1 MLNREGLLPGEGA
14 VGRYADLLK
23 TGRRG
28 DNLTPHHIPSNA
40 FMAAKVPGY
49 TRGMGIAMMMEHPL
63 PGQGGRHRQT
73 ISYGQSPDLSL
84 SPRQALAREIRD
96 ERSIYWR
103 QGLYTPEIRRSLQ
116 DIIQFNK
123 LAWQGIFEQGE
134 NS

>member
-1 MLNREGLLPGEGA
+1 
-14 VGRYADLLK
+14 
-23 TGRRG
+23 
-28 DNLTPHHIPSNA
+28 
-40 FMAAKVPGY
+40 
-49 TRGMGIAMMMEHPL
+49 MMMEHPL

-96 ERSIYWR
+96 ARSIYWR